1 MSLICYRISI
11 IFAMIVIGFV
21 CSKTKMLPFESNK
34 YLIMLIM
41 NITSPCLLITSIAG
55 KELTDSTIAATV
67 QMLAASLIYFIA
79 GMFAA
84 VGLAKLIRAPKED
97 TGLYSMIITCRNTG
111 FMGFPVTKAAYGN
124 DGLFMIVLNNII
136 MNMYIYSAG
145 ILQMN
150 IGGRRERLDLK
161 QTLRSMANMCSFAAL
176 AGIILLFTGIKIPSF
191 INDLITPIGDA
202 TIPVSM
208 LVLGI
213 QLAESDLKKA
223 MLNRKLLLVT
233 FISLI
238 IWPVVTFLAVNWLPL
253 DVYVKAMLVYASA
266 FPTMVM
272 IVVIAASEKKNT
284 QFAAEAVALTTMFS
298 VITLPAATVLLTM
311 YYGI

>member
-41 NITSPCLLITSIAG
+41 NITSPCLL
-55 KELTDSTIAATV
+55 
-67 QMLAASLIYFIA
+67 
-79 GMFAA
+79 
-84 VGLAKLIRAPKED
+84 
-97 TGLYSMIITCRNTG
+97 
-111 FMGFPVTKAAYGN
+111 
-124 DGLFMIVLNNII
+124 
-136 MNMYIYSAG
+136 
-145 ILQMN
+145 
-150 IGGRRERLDLK
+150 
-161 QTLRSMANMCSFAAL
+161 
-176 AGIILLFTGIKIPSF
+176 
-191 INDLITPIGDA
+191 
-202 TIPVSM
+202 
-208 LVLGI
+208 
-213 QLAESDLKKA
+213 
-223 MLNRKLLLVT
+223 VT

-253 DVYVKAMLVYASA
+253 DVYVRAMLVYASA